1 MSRVATLKLP
11 SRLES
16 VLMNGHPW
24 IYRDQLGDTR
34 DLEHG
39 SWVRLVADRFEA
51 YALYD
56 ATSALALRV
65 YSRER
70 VPDAA
75 FFNKRILEAWLAR
88 ESLRNPVGKNDGETS
103 AFRWVFGEGDSL
115 PGLIVDY
122 YAGFAVIVCDTNAL
136 EPHLPAIVKALE
148 QATEL
153 KGVLLRRRHN
163 TEGTRVEVL
172 SGRAPG
178 NQLVVLE
185 HGLRL
190 VANVFDGQK
199 TGLFLDHRENRHS
212 LESWARGRR
221 VLNLFSYTGAFSLYA
236 ARGGAARIVSVDYA
250 PEAAR
255 DAAENFRLNGFATE
269 AHEFVVADVF
279 EYLEK
284 ARVRGETF
292 DLIICDPPSFGR
304 NQEQLKKSL
313 AAYTRVNAAGL
324 KVTAPEAL
332 YAAASCTSRVSP
344 VLFTQCVAESARR
357 ALRRYQII
365 LETGHA
371 LDHPVN
377 AGHAEGRYLKFLLG
391 RVSPR
396 V

>member
-1 MSRVATLKLP
+1 MSRVPTLKLP

-39 SWVRLVADRFEA
+39 CWVRLVADRFEG

-56 ATSALALRV
+56 ASSPLALRV

-70 VPDAA
+70 APDAA
-75 FFNKRILEAWLAR
+75 FFNQRVAEAWAAR
-88 ESLRNPVGKNDGETS
+88 ESLRNPAPGAGETS

-122 YAGFAVIVCDTNAL
+122 YAGFAVVVCDTSAL
-136 EPHLPAIVKALE
+136 EKHLPTVVKALE

-153 KGVLLRRRHN
+153 KGVLLRRRH
-163 TEGTRVEVL
+163 TSDAARVEVL
-172 SGRAPG
+172 AGRAPG

-185 HGLRL
+185 NGLRL

-269 AHEFVVADVF
+269 PHEFVVADVF
-279 EYLEK
+279 EYLEQ
-284 ARVRGETF
+284 ARVRGEKF
-292 DLIICDPPSFGR
+292 DLVICDPPSFGH
-304 NQEQLKKSL
+304 NQEQLKKAL

-324 KVTAPEAL
+324 KVTSPDAL

-344 VLFTQCVAESARR
+344 VLFTQCVAEAARR
-357 ALRRYQII
+357 ALRRYQVIR
-365 LETGHA
+365 ETGHA